1 MNISVNELLRKRLC
15 KWRNFKENKNLN
27 GEQSNDYNYEE
38 GDKSNEQ
45 YN

>member
-1 MNISVNELLRKRLC
+1 MEKFSREQTLK
-15 KWRNFKENKNLN
+15 
-27 GEQSNDYNYEE
+27 GEQSNDYNYEK